1 MCAPAHVLMR
11 FCHRFDRSF
20 AYKAKEGRHVRIK
33 YIYYRLHEWSLY
45 LEICHKTVLMFN
57 NNNNNNNNNNDERR
71 LDDCCSTNV
80 AICQ

>member
-1 MCAPAHVLMR
+1 MCAPAHVIMR
-11 FCHRFDRSF
+11 FCHRFDHSF
-20 AYKAKEGRHVRIK
+20 AYKVKEGRYVIIK

-45 LEICHKTVLMFN
+45 LEIYHRIVLML

>member
-11 FCHRFDRSF
+11 FCHRVDRSI

-45 LEICHKTVLMFN
+45 LEIYHKTVLMFN
-57 NNNNNNNNNNDERR
+57 NNNNNNNERR